1 MSDKLCMGCMNA
13 LPDDAETCPVCG
25 YPAGG
30 ENPSQYLPVN
40 TLLSDRYLVGRVLD
54 VGGDSVRYL
63 GYDREL
69 RSPIMIREFFPG
81 TLCERGE
88 NHAVLVLGGCELPF
102 REYLDKFRRHVRAL
116 ARMRE
121 LPAMIPIYD
130 IFEEN
135 DTVYAVSEPEEGVT
149 LESRLAEIGGRM
161 RWADARPLFMP
172 LLSSLI
178 SLHSAG
184 IYHLGLCPQNLLIAP
199 DGKLR
204 LRGFYLPEARFA
216 STEITPSLPDGY
228 AAPEQYGFDT
238 DITAATDVYGFVA
251 TLFRTLSGVVPPVG
265 SKRAANS
272 GDLFLSADVARELPD
287 QVAAVLFNG
296 LQVNAAARIPSLTVL
311 EDQLATA
318 PAVTALL
325 QDEPEEL
332 PVKPAK
338 KDKSAKNKTPLII
351 IGVVF
356 ALLVLI
362 GGGVLFWI
370 LSGSLDEVED
380 STPSSSEDSSL
391 STEDTFAIPSLIG
404 ENFFEVRTGVFNG
417 NMKVEVD
424 YMKYSK
430 KKRGTI
436 LSQSPDPDSQLPAES
451 TIKVV
456 ISAGQEDIKI
466 PDVAGWQADQ
476 AKDYLEALGFEVDT
490 VKVTGSKEKRGCVDK
505 VSPDPGSTAK
515 EGDIIT
521 LRVSNQDPP
530 TSTTSAPVTT
540 TTTAAIANTAALDTT
555 ISIAETLQQTDFT
568 EQSWTAFEAALDE
581 ARNVSVRVD
590 VKQREVDAA
599 VTHLNQ
605 AIRSLVRASAEPSHS
620 TSTTD

>member
-130 IFEEN
+130 ILEEN
-135 DTVYAVSEPEEGVT
+135 ATVYAVSEPEEGVT

-332 PVKPAK
+332 PVKSAK

-362 GGGVLFWI
+362 GGGDI
-370 LSGSLDEVED
+370 
-380 STPSSSEDSSL
+380 
-391 STEDTFAIPSLIG
+391 AIPESVKDDVYDLGFVSKQDKYNAMAAAALLCQPSHNESFSLVIMESWLCG
-404 ENFFEVRTGVFNG
+404 RPVLVSSQCAVTKDFAKRSNGGLYFKDYFEFEGCVQYILQNPEAAAELGANGGAFVRENFEWDVIVEKYRTFFQKLMG
-417 NMKVEVD
+417 
-424 YMKYSK
+424 
-430 KKRGTI
+430 
-436 LSQSPDPDSQLPAES
+436 A
-451 TIKVV
+451 
-456 ISAGQEDIKI
+456 
-466 PDVAGWQADQ
+466 
-476 AKDYLEALGFEVDT
+476 
-490 VKVTGSKEKRGCVDK
+490 
-505 VSPDPGSTAK
+505 
-515 EGDIIT
+515 
-521 LRVSNQDPP
+521 
-530 TSTTSAPVTT
+530 
-540 TTTAAIANTAALDTT
+540 
-555 ISIAETLQQTDFT
+555 
-568 EQSWTAFEAALDE
+568 
-581 ARNVSVRVD
+581 
-590 VKQREVDAA
+590 
-599 VTHLNQ
+599 
-605 AIRSLVRASAEPSHS
+605 
-620 TSTTD
+620 